1 MILRGRGRG
10 EEAVGLGVPKVDVG
24 TPFKRAGRVGLDDSE
39 VHVSEGDKTPQRNG
53 SQHATLTREGS
64 NPLLH
69 PVLDSTY
76 NHPASVQP
84 GPEPTFAP
92 TITIEP
98 PSKRPSSFT
107 PGTPRRDPNTSSFG
121 LGTPER
127 QGLSMRSPLKQ
138 ALEEGRALSP
148 RSTPNGSRSR
158 LDKTGE
164 ERLQGSPLARTSMR
178 LELVDQAEIGS
189 NQVINDQAGGTL
201 RKQPLGADHSNPREE
216 PMTGRKRKET
226 FFTSPLRSPDARGGK
241 EKDDCAWMRSTSNPN
256 LAALAH
262 EPTGFYPSPRLR
274 AGSSPNLTG
283 LLGGPSLMSPGGR
296 MMDEEGVGN
305 RSGFLPDTPGIRR
318 HAVLLGEEYGLLRED
333 MSFGMVG
340 DETRIVRSEA
350 GREQSLENDK
360 KVEHKDVAD
369 RKPMVRREEVEVKMD
384 ETKMD
389 DTICLD
395 MGMKSYV
402 DLMADNGDDMRA
414 ALDKVDMTIIGDET
428 RAGDERVRLA
438 VPSVSRRKGMG
449 LGGVAMSPVMEVP
462 TPVQNAQGGG
472 VQPTGHNLK
481 VPPPPPRFQSALPSG
496 TDTLDLKFALQ
507 CMPKDM
513 YGVGKDGKPE
523 WKGDI
528 SVSELLKEDN
538 PFIATAEEKERASRR
553 SR

>member
-1 MILRGRGRG
+1 MTPRGKGKG
-10 EEAVGLGVPKVDVG
+10 EGDVGLGVPQVDVR
-24 TPFKRAGRVGLDDSE
+24 TPFKRAVRVGLDE
-39 VHVSEGDKTPQRNG
+39 TGVNGLGNDKTPQRNG
-53 SQHATLTREGS
+53 FQHADLVRGMS
-64 NPLLH
+64 SPVVH
-69 PVLDSTY
+69 PVPNYTDE
-76 NHPASVQP
+76 HPEPAQP
-84 GPEPTFAP
+84 GPEPVFAP

-98 PSKRPSSFT
+98 PSKRPCSSNLD
-107 PGTPRRDPNTSSFG
+107 TPRRNPNTSPFG
-121 LGTPER
+121 IGTPER
-127 QGLSMRSPLKQ
+127 QGLSTRSPLKQ

-148 RSTPNGSRSR
+148 RSTSTGSRSR
-158 LDKTGE
+158 SGERGE
-164 ERLQGSPLARTSMR
+164 ERFQGSPLARMSMR
-178 LELVDQAEIGS
+178 SELDDEAEVRSIEVGK
-189 NQVINDQAGGTL
+189 DEAGGTP
-201 RKQPLGADHSNPREE
+201 RKQPLVEDHPREQ
-216 PMTGRKRKET
+216 PNTTGRKRKET
-226 FFTSPLRSPDARGGK
+226 FFTSPLRS
-241 EKDDCAWMRSTSNPN
+241 KDVRAGNEMEDCAWMRSTSNPN
-256 LAALAH
+256 LAALVN
-262 EPTGFYPSPRLR
+262 ETTESLPRPRIR
-274 AGSSPNLTG
+274 AGSSPNLAG
-283 LLGGPSLMSPGGR
+283 LLDTPSLIPSEGG
-296 MMDEEGVGN
+296 MGDEEGVGN

-318 HAVLLGEEYGLLRED
+318 YAGLLGEEYGLLRED

-340 DETRIVRSEA
+340 DGTRIVRSEGGEERNLA
-350 GREQSLENDK
+350 SHSEKEDK
-360 KVEHKDVAD
+360 DAVD
-369 RKPMVRREEVEVKMD
+369 RKSMAQPKEVEVTM
-384 ETKMD
+384 EEGKMD

-414 ALDKVDMTIIGDET
+414 ALDKVDMTVVGDET

-449 LGGVAMSPVMEVP
+449 LGGAMSPVMEVP
-462 TPVQNAQGGG
+462 TPAQNPQVSA
-472 VQPTGHNLK
+472 VQPTGHTLK